1 MRRRLAPD
9 RPILHIMTTNHGHY
23 LERSLITITATEFKS
38 RCLAL
43 MDEVARRGTVVVV
56 TKRGRPVA
64 ELRRVKG
71 RRARTLIGLHRGRI
85 QIRGDILAPVDA
97 RWQAL
102 E

>member
-1 MRRRLAPD
+1 M
-9 RPILHIMTTNHGHY
+9 NHGQC
-23 LERSLITITATEFKS
+23 LETPLISIIATEFKS

-56 TKRGRPVA
+56 TKRGRPIA
-64 ELRRVKG
+64 ELRPMKG
-71 RRARTLIGLHRGRI
+71 QRAKSIIGLHRGRI

-97 RWQAL
+97 RWKTL